1 MLVGAYLKGKVLVGN
16 FSEYC
21 ELWCTL
27 MSKLEKTIRDPS
39 LRGGGCGWW
48 VVATLQVWTLLP
60 ARGSAP
66 SVARLGAQPRPEV
79 DSILLHNLGP
89 VTASTPSSQPQHT
102 PVSTLSSQLPV
113 SLCRAL
119 CSVTLLRSL
128 LPTLRGG
135 MRAVSSGAKHS
146 KPLHGTAHQFCIII
160 RSKKLHFVQQFCVP
174 KLLIMYS

>member
-1 MLVGAYLKGKVLVGN
+1 M
-16 FSEYC
+16 
-21 ELWCTL
+21 TL
-27 MSKLEKTIRDPS
+27 MSKLEKTISEPS

>member
-1 MLVGAYLKGKVLVGN
+1 
-16 FSEYC
+16 
-21 ELWCTL
+21 
-27 MSKLEKTIRDPS
+27 MSKLEKTLSEPS

-102 PVSTLSSQLPV
+102 PVSTLSSQLA
-113 SLCRAL
+113 SL
-119 CSVTLLRSL
+119 SL
-128 LPTLRGG
+128 QGAVQCNAAPLTPSHTQGRDEGG
-135 MRAVSSGAKHS
+135 
-146 KPLHGTAHQFCIII
+146 Q
-160 RSKKLHFVQQFCVP
+160 
-174 KLLIMYS
+174 